1 MEDNRDSS
9 YQLVEALIQRG
20 HREIAVNNVLM
31 NISSGKERLEGV
43 RMAMQAH
50 GLPLREEWV
59 SKGGF
64 TSDDARQ
71 WVKQIFDGDGLKPT
85 AVFCANNV
93 MTEGTMLALEEL
105 NLRIPEDVS
114 VVSFGE
120 LPMHQLIQPRIESV
134 VQDPFRI
141 GQLAG
146 ELVLMRLK
154 GQNEEF
160 CHYELPLKLKHGH
173 SIRSLV

>member
-1 MEDNRDSS
+1 
-9 YQLVEALIQRG
+9 
-20 HREIAVNNVLM
+20 
-31 NISSGKERLEGV
+31 
-43 RMAMQAH
+43 MAMQAY

-59 SKGGF
+59 SRGGF

-71 WVKQIFDGDGLKPT
+71 WVKQIFAGNGLKPT

-93 MTEGTMLALEEL
+93 MTEGTLLALEEL

-134 VQDPFRI
+134 VQDPLRI

-154 GQNEEF
+154 GEKEDF
-160 CHYELPLKLKHGH
+160 CHYELPLKLKHGN
-173 SIRSLV
+173 SIRSLS